1 MSAAICFADPQ
12 TDEACPALLRKK
24 DVLFFMDIPDGLW
37 PVIIV
42 LCLLCSAM
50 LTLSETA
57 LIDSSKTSLERLE
70 DEDYKGARAALGLL
84 GNPDPILESI
94 QVGLIFCALLTGAGL
109 SLCADFLLEKY
120 IPAGAYAGLLSLIA
134 ALLATTAIYLIF
146 SRFLP
151 MKLALQEPEKVLCR
165 YSSRLIS
172 YTRLISPFRTLL
184 VLITDTLLTIFG
196 INPHIDGSVTEDEV
210 KDLLEQGTEDGVIEK
225 TEQTMVERI
234 FHMGDQ
240 TAYSLMTPRTRMEW
254 LDLDDDPDDNLAFIR
269 ESKRDV
275 FIVGKNSLDEFCG
288 IIYAKDLLNAIL
300 DGHPLEEMASL
311 VKKPLLLPRSM
322 EPFRVMKK
330 FRESGVNEGIVLD
343 EFGGVIGFITYQD
356 IIDKITAD
364 SAAEDEAG
372 NPLEEIGDHVWQ
384 MEGLC
389 SIDDFKERFEL
400 EKLPDEERDH
410 YQTMGGM
417 VTALFGYIPRTGEK
431 AVWDEFTF
439 EVTAMDGA
447 RIDKMRVTQTIPA
460 PAGTKEGS

>member
-1 MSAAICFADPQ
+1 MSAAICFAAWQADG
-12 TDEACPALLRKK
+12 ACPALLRRIRMCH
-24 DVLFFMDIPDGLW
+24 FMDIPDGLW

-42 LCLLCSAM
+42 LCLICSAM

-70 DEDYKGARAALGLL
+70 DEDYKGARAALNLL
-84 GNPDPILESI
+84 ENPDPILESI
-94 QVGLIFCALLTGAGL
+94 QVGLIFCALLTGISL
-109 SLCADFLLEKY
+109 SLCTNFLLEKY
-120 IPAGAYAGLLSLIA
+120 IPAGAYTGVLSLIA
-134 ALLATTAIYLIF
+134 ALLATTGVYLIF
-146 SRFLP
+146 SCFLP
-151 MKLALQEPEKVLCR
+151 MKLALQEPERVLCR
-165 YSSRLIS
+165 HSGRLIS
-172 YTRLISPFRTLL
+172 YTRLISPFRTVL

-196 INPHIDGSVTEDEV
+196 INPHIDDSVTEDEV
-210 KDLLEQGTEDGVIEK
+210 KDLLEQGAEDGVIEK

-254 LDLDDDPDDNLAFIR
+254 LDLDDDLDDNLAFIR
-269 ESKRDV
+269 ESKSAV

-288 IIYAKDLLNAIL
+288 IIYAKDLLNAVL
-300 DGHPLEEMASL
+300 DGRPLELASL
-311 VKKPLLLPRSM
+311 VKKPLLIPRSM
-322 EPFRVMKK
+322 EPFRVMEK

-364 SAAEDEAG
+364 SAEEDEEG
-372 NPLEEIGDHVWQ
+372 DPLEEIGDHVWQ
-384 MEGLC
+384 LEGLC
-389 SIDDFKERFEL
+389 SIDNFKERFNL

-417 VTALFGYIPRTGEK
+417 VTALFGYIPRVGEK

-439 EVTAMDGA
+439 EVTAVDGF
-447 RIDKMRVTQTIPA
+447 RIDKMRVTQAIPD
-460 PAGTKEGS
+460 PAGPKEE

>member
-1 MSAAICFADPQ
+1 
-12 TDEACPALLRKK
+12 
-24 DVLFFMDIPDGLW
+24 MDIPDGLW

-84 GNPDPILESI
+84 GNPDPVLESI

-120 IPAGAYAGLLSLIA
+120 IPAGAYAGILSLIA

-165 YSSRLIS
+165 HSSRLIS
-172 YTRLISPFRTLL
+172 YTRLISPFRIVL
-184 VLITDTLLTIFG
+184 VFITDTLLTIFG

-372 NPLEEIGDHVWQ
+372 NPLEEIGDHIWQ

-417 VTALFGYIPRTGEK
+417 VTALFGYIPRAGEK